1 MAKHFQQMLATG
13 GMHVGIASTGA
24 NQMVAIANTIHELI
38 EVRKFAT
45 NMEQVLYIE
54 YDKHKFAGLHITEEE
69 RIEAGLPKPKNRDGD
84 DDDDDDEH
92 DEL

>member
-1 MAKHFQQMLATG
+1 MLATG
-13 GMHVGIASTGA
+13 GMHVGIASTGP

-54 YDKHKFAGLHITEEE
+54 YDKHKFAGNHITEEE
-69 RIEAGLPKPKNRDGD
+69 RIAADLPKPKRGDGD
-84 DDDDDDEH
+84 DDDEDDER
-92 DEL
+92 DELWR